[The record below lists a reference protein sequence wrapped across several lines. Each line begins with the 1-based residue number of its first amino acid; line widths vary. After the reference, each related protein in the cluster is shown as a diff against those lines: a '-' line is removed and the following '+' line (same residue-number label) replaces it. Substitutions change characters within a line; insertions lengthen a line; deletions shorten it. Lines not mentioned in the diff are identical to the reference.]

1 MEASIAP
8 PEPRT
13 PPPGQNAM
21 AGITQWWATQPA
33 NAQLGWVLALAV
45 GLALMVFLAVR
56 MNQPEMANVYSGL
69 TPEDAS
75 QIASVLDARG
85 IRYELNPTGNAI
97 MVPVQEQAAAR
108 IAVAGEGVL
117 PSGPAGYEILDNP
130 NPFSLSDFTQRINL
144 QRAREGE
151 LARTLLTLD
160 DVKDA
165 RVMLTIPEDS
175 PFLSEK
181 EAPGAS
187 VALTLRG
194 GSKSLDPTE
203 AQTIANLIAA
213 SVPGLDPDR
222 VVIVDQHA
230 NLLAGPSAQPGLLYD
245 SEGESVV
252 EQFEKRLA
260 EKVLTLLEATYGPG
274 NARVSVSADLDL
286 DRVSSTKETYVP
298 EPTGKGIPR
307 SEETTDETTKNAPA
321 SEEGIAG
328 TASNIPSYP
337 TPDSAAGESSTKKN
351 TSLTNYE
358 ISVIQEMIEKAPG
371 TVKRLSVSVLI
382 DQAEELEPAKKTQI
396 QNMIQAAVLFDQT
409 RGDLIEV
416 LALPFST
423 AAEEAVQADLAQAR
437 QEQMLAT
444 GLQVGGWL
452 LVLGLFVWGTLQI
465 VKVLQ
470 VQPGQSAAGG
480 MGDLAPAGGGKL
492 RYTVPGGAAAGS
504 RQGPLEIEIERPQLS
519 PEEQAKQ
526 KIREEIME
534 IAKEHPDEAARV
546 IRSWLRE

>member
-8 PEPRT
+8 PDPRT
-13 PPPGQNAM
+13 PQAATTLG
-21 AGITQWWATQPA
+21 GITQWWAAQLP
-33 NAQLGWVLALAV
+33 NAQLAWVLGLAV

-56 MNQPEMANVYSGL
+56 MNVPEMANVYSGL
-69 TPEDAS
+69 APEDAA
-75 QIASVLDARG
+75 QIAGVLDAQG
-85 IRYELNPTGNAI
+85 IRYELNSAGNAI
-97 MVPVQEQAAAR
+97 MVPVQDQAAAR

-194 GSKSLDPTE
+194 GSKALDPTE

-230 NLLAGPSAQPGLLYD
+230 NLLAGPTAQPGLLYD

-252 EQFEKRLA
+252 EQFEKRIA
-260 EKVLTLLEATYGPG
+260 DKVLTMLEATYGPG
-274 NARVSVSADLDL
+274 NARVSVSAELDL
-286 DRVSSTKETYVP
+286 DRVSSTKETFVP
-298 EPTGKGIPR
+298 ESTGTGIPR
-307 SEETTDETTKNAPA
+307 SVETTDETTKNAPA

-337 TPDSAAGESSTKKN
+337 TPDSAAAESSTKRN
-351 TSLTNYE
+351 TSITNYE
-358 ISVIQEMIEKAPG
+358 ISKIQELIEKAPG

-382 DQAEELEPAKKTQI
+382 DQAEELEAAKKTQV

-423 AAEEAVQADLAQAR
+423 AAEEVVKADLAQAR
-437 QEQMLAT
+437 QDQMLAT

-452 LVLGLFVWGTLQI
+452 VVLGLFVWGTMQI

-470 VQPGQSAAGG
+470 VQPGRGSGG
-480 MGDLAPAGGGKL
+480 GGIGDLAPAGGGKM
-492 RYTVPGGAAAGS
+492 RYTVPGGYSGG
-504 RQGPLEIEIERPQLS
+504 RGQGPLQIEIERPQLS